1 MESAIAKTW
10 FGHKHEPESGM
21 VSEQP
26 QRFVEI
32 PCASY
37 ISNSGQARLDVEG
50 I

>member
-10 FGHKHEPESGM
+10 LGHKQEPESGDGLGAATAF
-21 VSEQP
+21 
-26 QRFVEI
+26 RRD

-50 I
+50 V